1 HQIKLQSYQSFSQF
15 CRERKCDSVNWE
27 EREDDLQK
35 MESLNH
41 HRRDLRRY
49 HRLRRRRQSY
59 CRSLSEARPEEKYS
73 SFIQVEDWY

>member
-59 CRSLSEARPEEKYS
+59 CQFGGYLRNLEHICELEGV
-73 SFIQVEDWY
+73 F